1 MATGDRRVRS
11 AELRERA
18 QRLQSTTEQWFLV
31 RCLRRYVAIRGTDR
45 ALVIGGQC
53 FTAIVPLLIVVVTL
67 TSSAGGETIAANISS
82 RFHLTGSAA
91 EAVETLFGRP
101 PGAQS
106 AITVGVILL
115 IASGLSLSR
124 SLQRTRAAAWGLPP
138 RGLRGTVHGLAA
150 LAILLSQIM
159 LLSLLAGL
167 LRGVPA
173 GRDHGRPPGGGGD
186 VDVAGIAVRPADA
199 GGMAPADTQARSS
212 PAWGRAVTA
221 ASAVWMP
228 HLIDDTSVMA

>member
-1 MATGDRRVRS
+1 MCS

-67 TSSAGGETIAANISS
+67 TSSAGGETIAANINS

-106 AITVGVILL
+106 AITVGSVILL

-124 SLQRTRAAAWGLPP
+124 SLQRTYEAAWGLPP

-167 LRGVPA
+167 SA
-173 GRDHGRPPGGGGD
+173 GF
-186 VDVAGIAVRPADA
+186 RPA
-199 GGMAPADTQARSS
+199 PRSRSS
-212 PAWGRAVTA
+212 SGRRWRRRCGWHC
-221 ASAVWMP
+221 S
-228 HLIDDTSVMA
+228 TSCWARGRYGAG